1 MSDDLPTITYM
12 TESGE
17 RHRIDYKR
25 DPRDPTNVW
34 RVVQRYDP
42 ESGEWQPVG
51 KESLEE
57 LVIDEE
63 HRMPRGMLLEH
74 GGEQ

>member
-12 TESGE
+12 TESGQ

-34 RVVQRYDP
+34 RVVQQFDRNTD
-42 ESGEWQPVG
+42 EWRSVG

-57 LVIDEE
+57 LVVDGE
-63 HRMPRGMLLEH
+63 HRMPRAVGLR
-74 GGEQ
+74 